1 MEKEYI
7 LTIQCP
13 DKVGV
18 VSEVSAILQ
27 QNNANIVEAIHHTDI
42 EESQFFMRHELISN
56 SPDLIVKIERALEE
70 ASKELGMN
78 WKLVEKSEK
87 KKVILLAT
95 KETHCLVDIL
105 HRSLDS
111 DCPYEIL
118 AVIANHAEINQYA
131 RWYKLP
137 FYHIDFIDNTKEDA
151 CLDIEKILDK
161 YVPDIIG
168 LAKFMQIIPSSL
180 CEKYGAKLIN
190 IHHSF
195 LPSFVG
201 AKPYHKAYE
210 RGVKLIGATCHYVTE
225 NLDQGPII
233 EQEVVR
239 ISHQDNTQAMIKK
252 GRECEKVAFARGIE
266 FHAENRVF
274 IYKNKTIVLK

>member
-18 VSEVSAILQ
+18 VSTVSTILQ

-42 EESQFFMRHELISN
+42 EESQFFMRHELIAN
-56 SPDLIVKIERALEE
+56 SSSSITQIEVALEQV
-70 ASKELGMN
+70 STELSMN

-87 KKVILLAT
+87 KKVVLLAT

-118 AVIANHAEINQYA
+118 AVIANHEEINQYA
-131 RWYKLP
+131 KWYGLP
-137 FYHIDFIDNTKEDA
+137 FYHVDFVNNGKENAFQEVED
-151 CLDIEKILDK
+151 ILDK
-161 YVPDIIG
+161 YSPDIIG

-180 CEKYGAKLIN
+180 CDKYGSKLIN

-201 AKPYHKAYE
+201 SKPYHKAYE

-225 NLDQGPII
+225 DLDQGPII

-252 GRECEKVAFARGIE
+252 GRECEKVAFARGLE

-274 IYKNKTIVLK
+274 IYKSKTIVLK